1 MDDTNRQDAIKEHD
15 RSREYQKATDEAV
28 IKGGEV
34 AIRTVMLINGGAAVA
49 VLAFIG
55 ALVREGGVSVKQI
68 AGVSTSLLWFG
79 GGVAAAAWAL
89 GLAYCTNYCY
99 GREAGSKV
107 FTWQHPYIVDG
118 VTTPSWRLRAW
129 RFHAGAAVWGVLALV
144 AFIFGMIGVWNGIVR
159 L

>member
-1 MDDTNRQDAIKEHD
+1 MDDTNRQDAIREHD

-28 IKGGEV
+28 IKGGEL

-89 GLAYCTNYCY
+89 GLAYCANYCY
-99 GREAGSKV
+99 GREAGSKK
-107 FTWQHPYIVDG
+107 FNWQHPYVVDG
-118 VTTPSWRLRAW
+118 VTTPSWRKWAW
-129 RFHAGAAVWGVLALV
+129 GFHAGAAAWGVLALV
-144 AFIFGMIGVWNGIVR
+144 AFIVGMIGVRNGIVR

>member
-1 MDDTNRQDAIKEHD
+1 MTPTGKM
-15 RSREYQKATDEAV
+15 RSRSTIGLANIRRRPMKPSS
-28 IKGGEV
+28 KGE
-34 AIRTVMLINGGAAVA
+34 RWQWTVMLINGGAAVA

-55 ALVREGGVSVKQI
+55 ALVREGGVSVKQV

-89 GLAYCTNYCY
+89 ALAYATNYCY
-99 GREAGSKV
+99 GREEGSKLH
-107 FTWQHPYIVDG
+107 TWQHPYIENG
-118 VTTPSWRLRAW
+118 VTTPSWHRWGLY
-129 RFHAGAAVWGVLALV
+129 FHLGAIVWGALSLV